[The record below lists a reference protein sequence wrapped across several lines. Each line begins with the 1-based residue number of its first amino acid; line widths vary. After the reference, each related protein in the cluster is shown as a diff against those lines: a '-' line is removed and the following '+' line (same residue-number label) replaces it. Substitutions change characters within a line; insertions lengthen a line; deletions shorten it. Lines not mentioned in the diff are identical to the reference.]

1 MQEILKCE
9 SMLKTKA
16 NHSTERKKTYFS
28 LNSNLLIEELPK
40 NVNKFKGEVIID
52 GEVMMTT
59 DVTKGLYFV
68 FMSYYAFSL
77 QYEKPFEDILVSIE
91 RLFLHW
97 TYSEV
102 SQSVDQVIKNL
113 LF

>member
-1 MQEILKCE
+1 
-9 SMLKTKA
+9 MLKTKA